1 MPKTQGMG
9 WAFYPTMKEKL
20 TMIKKTRKTHD
31 KQ

>member
-1 MPKTQGMG
+1 MPKTQGSG
-9 WAFYPTMKEKL
+9 RAFYPTIKEKL

>member
-20 TMIKKTRKTHD
+20 TMIKKTRKI
-31 KQ
+31 Q

>member
-9 WAFYPTMKEKL
+9 WAFYPTIKEKL
-20 TMIKKTRKTHD
+20 TMIKKTRKTHN